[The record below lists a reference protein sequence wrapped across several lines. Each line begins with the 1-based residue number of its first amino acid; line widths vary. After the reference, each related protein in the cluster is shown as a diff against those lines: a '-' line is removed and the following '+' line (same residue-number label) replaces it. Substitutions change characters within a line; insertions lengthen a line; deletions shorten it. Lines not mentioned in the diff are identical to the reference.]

1 MERWVDRIDTRG
13 EDRAASAGVPASEE
27 LCLMGPRQLSAHLR
41 FIEESAPAGALPS
54 PAELADFWRAAAA
67 VYRRLEVSESGA
79 ADDPGIH
86 ALPRSIEL
94 HVAKLMEQPVFRHT
108 FDTVPV
114 AFGMVELD
122 KLIVS
127 QYSLTRSVVERLRAR
142 HASPPTPKQLAE
154 ICLPIL
160 PRDDDC
166 RLAYRDEGEFVFV
179 SGAHDMRFL
188 GATLVDPADI
198 KGLTVQ
204 GHCRAVVALSLGFS
218 TNVLNVVRFGN
229 RVVLNNGHHRAHAL
243 RAMGLTHVPCVIQ
256 VCASHEELHQAASSE
271 ICDNSDLYY
280 ESPRPPLL
288 RDFDRPDLACAL
300 ASTRLQRQVRVRFKF
315 ESRQLAN

>member
-1 MERWVDRIDTRG
+1 
-13 EDRAASAGVPASEE
+13 
-27 LCLMGPRQLSAHLR
+27 MGPRQLSTHLK
-41 FIEESAPAGALPS
+41 FIEESALAGALPG

-67 VYRRLEVSESGA
+67 VYRQLELSEPGA
-79 ADDPGIH
+79 ADDPAIRP
-86 ALPRSIEL
+86 LPRAIEA
-94 HVAKLMEQPVFRHT
+94 HVTRLMEQPAFRNT
-108 FDTVPV
+108 FNTVPV

-122 KLIVS
+122 KMIVS
-127 QYSLTRSVVERLRAR
+127 QYSITRSVVERLRAR
-142 HASPPTPKQLAE
+142 HASRPTPKQLAE
-154 ICLPIL
+154 ICLPIA
-160 PRDDDC
+160 PADDDC
-166 RLAYRDEGEFVFV
+166 RLVYRDEGEFVFV
-179 SGAHDMRFL
+179 SAAHDMRFL
-188 GATLVDPADI
+188 AATLVDPADI

-204 GHCRAVVALSLGFS
+204 GHAKAVIALSLGFS

-256 VCASHEELHQAASSE
+256 VCASHDELRQAASSE

-300 ASTRLQRQVRVRFKF
+300 TSARLQRQVRVRFKF
-315 ESRQLAN
+315 ESRQLAIRGPTLCSWGLLAHS